1 MLLEKQ
7 MLNQKKK
14 DLFNIQMNDLNNFN
28 NHKNQINEL
37 KKLDDIKTK
46 KLIDYENENFLN
58 EYKIYQNRLKNMNKN
73 IYRNVNDY
81 NNYFKKINPN
91 IFNCNNNDY
100 EFNQKIAEEKLENER
115 LNKFNPL
122 GIEQRIDFINNLQ
135 DEDKNLKEKKLFN
148 QKLYKNYLDNQNKM
162 NKINMLKNNY
172 DYKNNLL
179 LPAYYYPNRPIPI
192 YKKAK
197 DSLLFSKNQSQIL
210 DNHNLKKF
218 FEYDSQFNTL
228 IDYENNN
235 NSTYLG
241 DSNLRHNPI
250 TCPVNDYNYNKYINL
265 FKKKCEY
272 IPNNNEKSYS
282 VPRVNRN
289 FLSQNFNY

>member
-100 EFNQKIAEEKLENER
+100 E
-115 LNKFNPL
+115 
-122 GIEQRIDFINNLQ
+122 
-135 DEDKNLKEKKLFN
+135 
-148 QKLYKNYLDNQNKM
+148 
-162 NKINMLKNNY
+162 
-172 DYKNNLL
+172 
-179 LPAYYYPNRPIPI
+179 
-192 YKKAK
+192 
-197 DSLLFSKNQSQIL
+197 
-210 DNHNLKKF
+210 
-218 FEYDSQFNTL
+218 
-228 IDYENNN
+228 
-235 NSTYLG
+235 
-241 DSNLRHNPI
+241 
-250 TCPVNDYNYNKYINL
+250 
-265 FKKKCEY
+265 
-272 IPNNNEKSYS
+272 
-282 VPRVNRN
+282 
-289 FLSQNFNY
+289 